1 MKYLLIILS
10 LFSCSFAIAQEE
22 EPAEHKAAVLLIK
35 EAYNGDK
42 IDPLY
47 LKFSESFQ
55 KNLPP
60 EKLKEFISSLKSEY
74 GALADMEFLKING
87 NMAQYKTSFED
98 GVLLTKLAVT
108 DDKIQ
113 GLMFTAYTPTD
124 NSIPAIQRNTTSISA
139 LPNL

>member
-87 NMAQYKTSFED
+87 NMAQYKTSS
-98 GVLLTKLAVT
+98 LK
-108 DDKIQ
+108 
-113 GLMFTAYTPTD
+113 
-124 NSIPAIQRNTTSISA
+124 
-139 LPNL
+139 